1 MTDTRSQEVRSIEDR
16 LYWGGWQRVMGA
28 CYGRQIMLREGGIY
42 EVHWSYDTKGW
53 RLINTRLDALLAGGE
68 AEDEKAAMRQARDWV
83 GEKKLFPLLED
94 SPRVEP
100 SPTPLERIAAGLE
113 RMGDLYEKVVS
124 YHERLTVEAEQRTAA
139 RAVEALKRQ
148 HTIEDAA
155 YNDLR
160 TRYLDLLAKSQQ
172 MGASFEAEYNQCHN
186 GDETSCK
193 HDHSKQPMPRTK
205 L

>member
-1 MTDTRSQEVRSIEDR
+1 MTDTRSQEIQLIENR
-16 LYWGGWQRVMGA
+16 LYFGGWQRIRGA
-28 CYGRQIMLREGGIY
+28 YYDRQIVLREGGIY
-42 EVHWSYDTKGW
+42 EVRWNYETKIWG
-53 RLINTRLDALLAGGE
+53 LFNTRLNVQLAGGE

-83 GEKKLFPLLED
+83 GEGKLRPLLED
-94 SPRVEP
+94 QPPVP
-100 SPTPLERIAAGLE
+100 PPPTPLERIAAGLE

-139 RAVEALKRQ
+139 RAVEALKGQ
-148 HTIEDAA
+148 YKVAEEA

-186 GDETSCK
+186 GDATACK
-193 HDHSKQPMPRTK
+193 HDHSNQPTPRTK